1 VSNNVGKMDRIARM
15 LLGITILGLGFYFQ
29 SWWGLL
35 GVVPLLT
42 AALRWCPAYLP
53 FGLNTCRVSV
63 PVETQRR

>member
-53 FGLNTCRVSV
+53 FGLNTCRVRV

>member
-1 VSNNVGKMDRIARM
+1 VKNNVGNVDRLARM
-15 LLGITILGLGFYFQ
+15 LFGMTILGLGLAYH

-53 FGLNTCRVSV
+53 LGLNTCRV
-63 PVETQRR
+63 PVRVDEERR